1 MEGSD
6 WASCG
11 LRERLVSDLI
21 RWGLGQLSSGE
32 DIRSSSSFPG
42 NGLGSGAALGNWP
55 DITGD
60 GVRDE
65 VREEMVLIGFQDSGV
80 ESLESLEPR
89 AGGDIEPWDEI
100 MGGAVDSISNLSEMS
115 ESPRQFSCLPEDCEL
130 WEESRELGK
139 LENWPE
145 KSVRRE

>member
-6 WASCG
+6 W
-11 LRERLVSDLI
+11 LVSDLI

-32 DIRSSSSFPG
+32 DSKGSSSFIE
-42 NGLGSGAALGNWP
+42 NGLVSWAALGNWP

-80 ESLESLEPR
+80 ESLEPR

-100 MGGAVDSISNLSEMS
+100 MGGAVDSISSLSEMS
-115 ESPRQFSCLPEDCEL
+115 ESPRQFSCLPEVCEL

-139 LENWPE
+139 LEN
-145 KSVRRE
+145 